1 MYTWGYGDLLA
12 LGHGKECDEPT
23 PKKVN
28 FKKAGIDN
36 IKITMVAGGGQHSAI
51 IGKVDTY

>member
-1 MYTWGYGDLLA
+1 VYTWGYGDLLA